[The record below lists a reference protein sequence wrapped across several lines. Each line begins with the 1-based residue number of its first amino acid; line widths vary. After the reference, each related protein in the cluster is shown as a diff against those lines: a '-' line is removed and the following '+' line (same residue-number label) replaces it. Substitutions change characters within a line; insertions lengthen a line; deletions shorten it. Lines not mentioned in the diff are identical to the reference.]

1 MKNILLLACA
11 LMVACTSFGQ
21 SKSAVK
27 VTPVTILKGQLA
39 MVHYEYNAWGNATVS
54 LGVAPVISGPILGA
68 LAYPVTE
75 FGGGIAIDPEIRWYG
90 KDDGAMNGFFFGLYN
105 SNRFSNW
112 TSSYNDI
119 LSLGLNLDF
128 EDLDADDDSYEV
140 SATKSIVGM
149 QLGTHKPL
157 GDHFSVDFYSGLG
170 LSLANTNAVG
180 NNTGKSNDIP
190 SGGINLRLNIA
201 FGYQF

>member
-11 LMVACTSFGQ
+11 LMVAGTSFGQ

-54 LGVAPVISGPILGA
+54 LGVAPVISGPILGS
-68 LAYPVTE
+68 LAFPAE
-75 FGGGIAIDPEIRWYG
+75 DGAGGIAIDPEIRWYG

-105 SNRFSNW
+105 SNRISNW
-112 TSSYNDI
+112 TSDWSQGDF
-119 LSLGLNLDF
+119 LDLTEEGLDP
-128 EDLDADDDSYEV
+128 ADDSYEV
-140 SATKSIVGM
+140 SATKSIFGL

-180 NNTGKSNDIP
+180 NNTGKSYDIP

>member
-1 MKNILLLACA
+1 MKNILLLGCA
-11 LMVACTSFGQ
+11 LMVAGTSFGQ

-27 VTPVTILKGQLA
+27 LTPVTILKGQLA

-54 LGVAPVISGPILGA
+54 LGVAPVISGPIIGA
-68 LAYPVTE
+68 LAFPSE
-75 FGGGIAIDPEIRWYG
+75 DGAGGIAIDPEIRWYG

-105 SNRFSNW
+105 SNRISNW
-112 TSSYNDI
+112 TSDWSEDI
-119 LSLGLNLDF
+119 WTDLTDEGLDP
-128 EDLDADDDSYEV
+128 ADDSYEV
-140 SATKSIVGM
+140 SATKSIFGM
-149 QLGTHKPL
+149 QLGTHKP
-157 GDHFSVDFYSGLG
+157 FYSGLG

-180 NNTGKSNDIP
+180 NNTGKSYDIP